1 MRRGG
6 GSASP
11 DVTGRVL
18 VVGYSTRAA
27 AESAARAGLAV
38 TALDAFDDLDRHPA
52 VRGLSMPRDFG
63 APFGARAAARAA
75 RGIGGEAVVY
85 LSPFENHPASVRALG
100 RGRALWGNAPEV
112 LARVR
117 DPQALAA
124 ALRRHGLPAPAVR
137 TADDEP
143 PDAGTWLLKPRA
155 SGGGRGVRAWRRGEP
170 VPRGRYLQARVEGA
184 PGSVTFVADGRRAV
198 VLGVSRQLVGEAAFG
213 AHGFEYCGSLLLPA
227 LLAGGEALARA
238 AALAQAVTESF
249 GLVGVNGV
257 DCVVRDGM
265 PHAIEV
271 NPRHS
276 ASMELVERARGTSIL
291 GAHVAAC
298 VDGALPDF
306 AAPAARDAR
315 VHGKAVVYARRTVTV
330 GDTRPWL
337 DDASVRD
344 VPRPGERIE
353 RGAPV
358 CTVFA
363 EGRDAAA
370 CRAALAARAETVY
383 AALAAWERAAA

>member
-1 MRRGG
+1 MRRAGG
-6 GSASP
+6 WASP
-11 DVTGRVL
+11 DVAPRVL
-18 VVGYSTRAA
+18 IVGYSTRAA
-27 AESAARAGLAV
+27 AESAARTGLAV
-38 TALDAFDDLDRHPA
+38 TALDAFDDLDRHAA
-52 VRGLSMPRDFG
+52 VRGLSMPRDLG

-75 RGIGGEAVVY
+75 RGIGCEAVVY
-85 LSPFENHPASVRALG
+85 LSPFENHPAAVRELA

-117 DPQALAA
+117 DPQALTA

-137 TADDEP
+137 TAADDP
-143 PDAGTWLLKPRA
+143 PDAGAWLLKPRA

-170 VPRGRYLQARVEGA
+170 VPRGRYLQERVEGT
-184 PGSVTFVADGRRAV
+184 PGSVTFVADGRRVV
-198 VLGVSRQLVGEAAFG
+198 VLGVSRQLAGEAAFG
-213 AHGFEYCGSLLLPA
+213 AHGFQYCGSVLAPA
-227 LLAGGEALARA
+227 PLVGGESHA

-249 GLVGVNGV
+249 GLVGLNGV
-257 DCVVRDGM
+257 DFVVRDGI
-265 PHAIEV
+265 PHAVEV

-298 VDGALPDF
+298 VDGALPDG
-306 AAPAARDAR
+306 APPAARDAR
-315 VHGKAVVYARRTVTV
+315 VHGKAVLYARRAVTV

-344 VPRPGERIE
+344 VPRPGERIA

-363 EGRDAAA
+363 EGSDADACHAALVARADAA
-370 CRAALAARAETVY
+370 Y